1 MFVYFLF
8 SSRRS
13 QSFEAFCVSYL
24 IFFNTNE
31 IKTKTTQYKNKCNFH
46 KKMYK
51 YTARSV
57 FASICSILYYV
68 CYKDKKFKTFISGQ
82 QVQSG

>member
-13 QSFEAFCVSYL
+13 QSFKAFCVSHL
-24 IFFNTNE
+24 IFFNTKQ

-51 YTARSV
+51 NIQGQSSLL
-57 FASICSILYYV
+57 FAAYYIMCV
-68 CYKDKKFKTFISGQ
+68 KDKKFKTFISGQ